1 MRVIYASLILNA
13 LALILKTYAVLHSTS
28 SAVDAEFLHTLGDF
42 IGSALLAT
50 GAALMFRKPSMK
62 YPFGF
67 GRTPYVLG
75 LISTSIIGGFLF
87 TISLSTGIDRLV
99 SGGSVTATQGAL
111 VTLLIALVTDGTIL
125 AWAAKEHR
133 SNSEDPAVK
142 GTIVENLSDLVGDV
156 AAISSVLTANPLM
169 DAYGAFIISG
179 ILLFSAI
186 SLGYRYF
193 NVLIGR
199 AAPKNV
205 IGRAVKVAVAIPGV
219 IDVNDVKSL
228 VIGPD
233 QYLLI
238 MEVEAREDA
247 SVEELERIR
256 EELRERLQ
264 DAEPRVKY
272 LIVEF
277 VPPRAP
283 PATFRDLLRRI
294 VGMGE

>member
-1 MRVIYASLILNA
+1 MRVIYASLMLNA

-42 IGSALLAT
+42 IGSALLAL

-87 TISLSTGIDRLV
+87 TVSLSTGINRLA
-99 SGGSVTATQGAL
+99 SKGEVTATQGAL
-111 VTLLIALVTDGTIL
+111 ATLLIALAADTAIL
-125 AWAAKEHR
+125 VWAVKEHR

-156 AAISSVLTANPLM
+156 AAISSVITANSFV

-179 ILLFSAI
+179 ILLFSAV

-205 IGRAVKVAVAIPGV
+205 VGRAVKVAVAIPGV

-247 SVEELERIR
+247 SVEELEMIR
-256 EELRERLQ
+256 EELKERLQ
-264 DAEPRVKY
+264 NAEPRVKY

-283 PATFRDLLRRI
+283 PASFRDLLKRI
-294 VGMGE
+294 VRMGE

>member
-1 MRVIYASLILNA
+1 MRVIYASLTLNA

-50 GAALMFRKPSMK
+50 GAALMFRKPSIK

-87 TISLSTGIDRLV
+87 TISLSAGINKLV
-99 SGGSVTATQGAL
+99 SRSAVTATQGAL
-111 VTLLIALVTDGTIL
+111 VTLFIALVADGVIL
-125 AWAAKEHR
+125 TWAVREYG

-205 IGRAVKVAVAIPGV
+205 IGRAVKVAVTIPGV

-228 VIGPD
+228 VVGPD

-256 EELRERLQ
+256 EELRERLRE
-264 DAEPRVKY
+264 AEPRVKY

-283 PATFRDLLRRI
+283 SATFRDLLRKI
-294 VGMGE
+294 VKMSE